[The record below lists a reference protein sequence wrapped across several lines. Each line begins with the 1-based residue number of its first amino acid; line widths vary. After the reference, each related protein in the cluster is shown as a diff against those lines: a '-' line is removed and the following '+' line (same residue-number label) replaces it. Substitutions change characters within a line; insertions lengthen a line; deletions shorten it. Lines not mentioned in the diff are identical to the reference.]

1 MPRRASDPP
10 STTKRGVRRTRP
22 SVHERHEHSPQSD
35 ATLLPHRTVLTP
47 QEHYRAE
54 KARRVR
60 DARQELIDEARREYL
75 ALLAAE
81 AGGPKGGRPRKV
93 GRPKKVVTA
102 NVESEWE
109 PEADAEGDAEFGEG
123 VTEFESGDT
132 HEDDEGPSM
141 RETL

>member
-22 SVHERHEHSPQSD
+22 SVNERHEHSPQSD
-35 ATLLPHRTVLTP
+35 PAVLPHRTLLTP

-75 ALLAAE
+75 ALLASE
-81 AGGPKGGRPRKV
+81 AGGPKGGRPRKA
-93 GRPKKVVTA
+93 GRPKKVTTVAAET
-102 NVESEWE
+102 EWE
-109 PEADAEGDAEFGEG
+109 VEGEGDAEFGAG
-123 VTEFESGDT
+123 ADEFEAGDA
-132 HEDDEGPSM
+132 HEDEDGPSM

>member
-10 STTKRGVRRTRP
+10 STIKRGVRRTRP
-22 SVHERHEHSPQSD
+22 SANERHEHSPQSD
-35 ATLLPHRTVLTP
+35 AGILPHRTLLTP

-75 ALLAAE
+75 ALLASE

-93 GRPKKVVTA
+93 GRPKKVVAAST
-102 NVESEWE
+102 ETEWE
-109 PEADAEGDAEFGEG
+109 PEADGDVEFGAG
-123 VTEFESGDT
+123 VDEFEAGDT

-141 RETL
+141 REKL